1 MERNQTARSLGL
13 ATGTALV
20 VAFTVLGCAK
30 ATLPSQPVPN
40 RLIVTVTMP
49 DGRPAAG
56 AYVQA
61 QPAEP
66 LPPPGGTVVVLGWTG
81 PDGRVELSGV
91 ELGSQ
96 VVSTIPDEGDSLIA
110 ATTVHVAG
118 RETQVVLVLA
128 RGGTIT
134 GQVMIRGRTD
144 HDGATVSIRGVVGRA
159 DTDKLGRYLLRPA
172 PVGNWLV
179 VFGIVGQ
186 YLTPDPI
193 PVTIAPGDSL
203 ELPLVEIV
211 PKPPSMGEGQRS
223 ELLPRR
229 SEEAPQGI
237 R

>member
-1 MERNQTARSLGL
+1 LERNQTARNSCL
-13 ATGTALV
+13 AGAVLV
-20 VAFTVLGCAK
+20 AAFTLLGCAK
-30 ATLPSQPVPN
+30 APLPSQPVPN
-40 RLIVTVTMP
+40 RLMVTVTMP
-49 DGRPAAG
+49 DGGPAAG

-66 LPPPGGTVVVLGWTG
+66 LPPPGGTAVVLGWTG

-91 ELGSQ
+91 ELGSH
-96 VVSTIPDEGDSLIA
+96 VVSAIPDEGDSLIA
-110 ATTVHVAG
+110 ARTVKVAG
-118 RETQVVLVLA
+118 PVTQVALGLA

-144 HDGATVSIRGVVGRA
+144 HEGASVSIRGVVGRA
-159 DTDKLGRYLLRPA
+159 DTDRLGRYLLRPV
-172 PVGNWLV
+172 PVGSWLV

-211 PKPPSMGEGQRS
+211 PKPPS
-223 ELLPRR
+223 
-229 SEEAPQGI
+229 
-237 R
+237 